1 MKTRLH
7 LLLTML
13 LSVSFIKAQEISI
26 NTSMGA
32 NYSKQVFYKLSTES
46 ETSFDS
52 DLWDIAML
60 RTSTY
65 DFSLRVNG
73 HIGISVFEASNDP
86 SDWATINVADETSW
100 TQLYNSDTDWNNGA
114 FDQGSATYRWGE
126 YNSNTHHV

>member
-46 ETSFDS
+46 ELLLT
-52 DLWDIAML
+52 LIYGTL
-60 RTSTY
+60 
-65 DFSLRVNG
+65 
-73 HIGISVFEASNDP
+73 
-86 SDWATINVADETSW
+86 
-100 TQLYNSDTDWNNGA
+100 QC
-114 FDQGSATYRWGE
+114 
-126 YNSNTHHV
+126 